1 MKKEDL
7 RETKIYL
14 SNVEDR
20 VKFQEKMFSLGIKWY
35 SSDETISY
43 LDSPFYFV
51 DWDLSLSHG
60 TKVDYLCFAHSS
72 GRQIF
77 LHDVLAIKEPKDVC
91 EFSPFDRVLVRDSSN
106 TRWKPRLF
114 AWHSVEFD
122 KEYPFETTDGGFF
135 RYCISYNEDLA
146 NTTKN
151 I

>member
-20 VKFQEKMFSLGIKWY
+20 ITFQKKMFSLGIKWY
-35 SSDETISY
+35 SSTESISY
-43 LDSPFYFV
+43 LDSPFYSI
-51 DWDLSLSHG
+51 DCNLRLSHG
-60 TKVDYLCFAHSS
+60 SKGDYLYFTHSDH
-72 GRQIF
+72 RQIF
-77 LHDVLAIKEPKDVC
+77 LDEVLAIKEPKEVC
-91 EFSPFDRVLVRDSSN
+91 EFNPFDRVLVRDSSN
-106 TRWKPRLF
+106 TRWKPKLF
-114 AWHSVEFD
+114 AFHNVDYD
-122 KEYPFETTDGGFF
+122 KDYPFETTDGGFF

>member
-20 VKFQEKMFSLGIKWY
+20 VKFQE
-35 SSDETISY
+35 
-43 LDSPFYFV
+43 
-51 DWDLSLSHG
+51 
-60 TKVDYLCFAHSS
+60 
-72 GRQIF
+72 
-77 LHDVLAIKEPKDVC
+77 EPKEVC
-91 EFSPFDRVLVRDSSN
+91 EFNPFDRVLVRDSSN

-114 AWHSVEFD
+114 AWHSVEYNGD
-122 KEYPFETTDGGFF
+122 YPFETTAGGSY
-135 RYCISYNEDLA
+135 RYCIPYDEDLA